1 MASKKKTERNLKLFN
16 FPEDGKSS
24 KNILNK
30 GLLIT
35 FEGGEGSG
43 KSTQCKRLVNKL
55 VDEGINSILIHEP
68 GNTALGE
75 QVRKWVKSK
84 SIQNPIAET
93 YLFCAARAEL
103 CKSVIIPALNKG
115 VTVIVD
121 RFIHSTLA
129 YQGYGKGV
137 DLEIINKL
145 NEITTDEVVP
155 DLTILL
161 DIDPNVSST
170 RINKSINIEL
180 DTLEKTKKSKRE
192 NFEGNKY
199 ENMGNIFHNKVRDG
213 YLEMANNNRSSWSIV
228 GGHQTES
235 RVADSIWKRVK
246 RLIDTHKS
254 T

>member
-24 KNILNK
+24 KNLLKK

-103 CKSVIIPALNKG
+103 CKSVIIPALETFKQLWDQNLG
-115 VTVIVD
+115 AAVHAT
-121 RFIHSTLA
+121 
-129 YQGYGKGV
+129 
-137 DLEIINKL
+137 
-145 NEITTDEVVP
+145 
-155 DLTILL
+155 
-161 DIDPNVSST
+161 
-170 RINKSINIEL
+170 NIPY
-180 DTLEKTKKSKRE
+180 TGRSH
-192 NFEGNKY
+192 F
-199 ENMGNIFHNKVRDG
+199 DG
-213 YLEMANNNRSSWSIV
+213 QNLMET
-228 GGHQTES
+228 G
-235 RVADSIWKRVK
+235 
-246 RLIDTHKS
+246 
-254 T
+254 

>member
-1 MASKKKTERNLKLFN
+1 MTSKKNPERNLKLFN

-24 KNILNK
+24 KNVLSK

-43 KSTQCKRLVNKL
+43 KSTQCKRLVKKL
-55 VDEGINSILIHEP
+55 VDDGINSISIHEP
-68 GNTALGE
+68 GNTTLGE

-84 SIQNPIAET
+84 SIQSPIAET
-93 YLFCAARAEL
+93 YLFSAARAEL

-115 VTVIVD
+115 VTVIID

-137 DLEIINKL
+137 DLDIINSL
-145 NEITTDEVVP
+145 NKISTNELTP

-161 DIDPNVSST
+161 DIDPNISST

-180 DTLEKTKKSKRE
+180 DSLESKKSKRE
-192 NFEGNKY
+192 NYEGNKY
-199 ENMGNIFHNKVRDG
+199 ENMNKNFHTKVRDG

-228 GGHQTES
+228 GAHQTES
-235 RVADSIWKRVK
+235 RVADSVWKRVK
-246 RLIDTHKS
+246 RLIDSYKIT
-254 T
+254 